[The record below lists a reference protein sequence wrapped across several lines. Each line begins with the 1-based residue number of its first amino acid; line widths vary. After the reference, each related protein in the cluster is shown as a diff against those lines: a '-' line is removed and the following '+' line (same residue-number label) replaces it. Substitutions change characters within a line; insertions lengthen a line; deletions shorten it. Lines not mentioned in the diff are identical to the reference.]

1 MMIIIQVFG
10 FAFFSLLLLGLPSE
24 LKAQT
29 EEPTKVI
36 ECTYIYWGDAP
47 EEHFFFRIGDEY
59 YPMNFRRGARA
70 KVLSVARMEK
80 FQLFRKSKQAA
91 DKAEVD
97 DEVSYEFLAE
107 TLVPENM
114 NQVLFL
120 VIAPDEGLEVEE
132 QKYRVFA
139 LDDSVEVFGRKTFRF
154 VNLTQQVI
162 SVEFAEETPD
172 ISPNHDIVIP
182 TKVDKSGGFIP
193 CIMKDPEGKILFG
206 TRLFCQPN
214 SREIVFIRPSI
225 RKNIDTLRVKFFS
238 QFVTPS
244 ITGDQ

>member
-1 MMIIIQVFG
+1 MIILQAFG

-29 EEPTKVI
+29 EEPTKVV
-36 ECTYIYWGDAP
+36 ECTYIYWDGVP
-47 EEHFFFRIGDEY
+47 NEEFFFRIGDEY

-70 KVLSVARMEK
+70 KMLSVARMEK
-80 FQLFRKSKQAA
+80 FQLFKKSKQAV
-91 DKAEVD
+91 DMPDVD
-97 DEVSYEFLAE
+97 DVGYEFLAE
-107 TLVPENM
+107 TLVPEHM

-162 SVEFAEETPD
+162 SVDFAEETPD
-172 ISPNHDIVIP
+172 IPPNDDIVIP
-182 TKVDKSGGFIP
+182 TKVDKSGGFVP
-193 CIMKDPEGKILFG
+193 CIIRDPEGKIVFG

-238 QFVTPS
+238 QFVKIS